1 MQNLPLDASPAD
13 TLLRAWTDAFNASDL
28 AAIVALYADDALL
41 WGTTAQAVIGEH
53 AGIEAYF
60 AAVFALRPAPR
71 VELTSAV
78 TRRHADTV
86 LVAGTYTLELATLG
100 TAVRSPARYSFTLRR
115 QGAQWR
121 IALHHSSMLPAG
133 PAMRSPG
140 PG

>member
-1 MQNLPLDASPAD
+1 MQSLPPDASPAH
-13 TLLRAWTDAFNASDL
+13 TLLRAWADAFNASDL

-41 WGTTAQAVIGEH
+41 WGTTAQAVIGGH

-78 TRRHADTV
+78 ARRHADTV
-86 LVAGTYTLELATLG
+86 LVAGTYTLELATTG
-100 TAVRSPARYSFTLRR
+100 PAVRSPARFSFTLRR
-115 QGAQWR
+115 LGAQWR
-121 IALHHSSMLPAG
+121 IALHHSSMLPAV
-133 PAMRSPG
+133 PAMLSPG